1 MEIWKKHREVL
12 TYLVFGVLTTAV
24 NIGLFMALTAWTE
37 LSTGMANGIA
47 NVTSVLFAYVT
58 NKIWVF
64 ESKLTGWAAVKEFVM
79 FIACRAL
86 TAVMDQGIVVAGVDW
101 LGKMIGLQNSW
112 LWGSGVKIFANVLVI
127 IANYVFSKL
136 LIFRKESKK

>member
-12 TYLVFGVLTTAV
+12 TYLVFGALTTAV

-101 LGKMIGLQNSW
+101 LGNMIGLQNSW